1 MRKKNVLCTTVTVDV
16 MGPPNSSAKSIR
28 IAEDTVLGALRRL
41 ARDFKSNRIEEVK
54 GFLLFLPDDKMPTR
68 KRGRSYDSQI

>member
-28 IAEDTVLGALRRL
+28 IAEETVLAALRRL
-41 ARDFKSNRIEEVK
+41 ACDFKSNGIEHVN
-54 GFLLFLPDDKMPTR
+54 GFLLFLPDDKMPIR
-68 KRGRSYDSQI
+68 KGERRRDRQS